1 MARGKYKEWLTEDGL
16 KKLAEM
22 APRLTDAEMAREMGV
37 SSSTYY
43 DWLKRYPEMSEAVTR
58 ARAGADARAINESV
72 EESLLDAA
80 RGGIRTLKKPMK
92 LRRISFDERGR
103 RVENEE
109 IVYADEQVYVHPN
122 VKAQIF
128 WLTNRAPERWR
139 NKIEAMVNDDS
150 GFSFAFREATREEAA
165 EYAD

>member
-1 MARGKYKEWLTEDGL
+1 MAKGKYKAWLTEDGL
-16 KKLAEM
+16 KKLVEM

-80 RGGIRTLKKPMK
+80 RGGYGYTG
-92 LRRISFDERGR
+92 RITNSGAQ
-103 RVENEE
+103 RVEAP
-109 IVYADEQVYVHPN
+109 ITPN
-122 VKAQIF
+122 GKKGTAQIK
-128 WLTNRAPERWR
+128 TG
-139 NKIEAMVNDDS
+139 NDLRT
-150 GFSFAFREATREEAA
+150 GNGR
-165 EYAD
+165 